1 MSSERRKLWRG
12 AWAAAACATVLGA
25 GVVARAA
32 KADKPEKPDKPERV
46 DKVPRAERI
55 ERASTSERSDRSS
68 GERSSRSGES
78 RSTAG
83 SSAPA
88 AAPATSA
95 GAPFE
100 PFRIVVERNIFNPNR
115 TGRTRATEEAAPK
128 VEQIALVGTMESEQG
143 RVAFF
148 DGSDP
153 AFQKVLRVGES
164 VGGFAVKEI
173 TPTGV
178 ELSGGE
184 KAVALKVNQQLR
196 RVEGGEWRVSGRD
209 LTRTEVAQTGGA
221 SSGPV
226 APAVPANASDVL
238 RRLMEQR
245 QKQLKQ

>member
-12 AWAAAACATVLGA
+12 AWAAAVCVAVLGA
-25 GVVARAA
+25 GVAARAA

-55 ERASTSERSDRSS
+55 ERASTSERSPRAS
-68 GERSSRSGES
+68 ES
-78 RSTAG
+78 RAVAG
-83 SSAPA
+83 SSVPA
-88 AAPATSA
+88 AAPVPATSA
-95 GAPFE
+95 GAQFE

-148 DGSDP
+148 DGSEP

-178 ELSGGE
+178 QLSGGE

-209 LTRTEVAQTGGA
+209 LTRSEVAQTGGA
-221 SSGPV
+221 SSGP
-226 APAVPANASDVL
+226 ATPAVPANASDVL

>member
-1 MSSERRKLWRG
+1 
-12 AWAAAACATVLGA
+12 
-25 GVVARAA
+25 
-32 KADKPEKPDKPERV
+32 V
-46 DKVPRAERI
+46 DKVPRAERRD
-55 ERASTSERSDRSS
+55 RASASERSDRSS
-68 GERSSRSGES
+68 GSRSSES
-78 RSTAG
+78 RSTSG
-83 SSAPA
+83 SSVAAA

-95 GAPFE
+95 GAQFE

-128 VEQIALVGTMESEQG
+128 VDQIALVGTMESEQG

-148 DGSDP
+148 DGSEP

-178 ELSGGE
+178 ALTGGE
-184 KAVALKVNQQLR
+184 KEVALKVNQQLR

-209 LTRTEVAQTGGA
+209 LTRAEVAQTGGA
-221 SSGPV
+221 AS
-226 APAVPANASDVL
+226 APAMRAVPANASDVL
-238 RRLMEQR
+238 RKLMEQR